1 MHTRFPSSLKKLM
14 CCTVYHWKCGAIKV
28 GVFLE
33 MFVKSP
39 NRFLLN
45 FTLAL
50 WTERT
55 RAAHSPSY
63 EADCNLLLY
72 SRIFCAHILKHPL
85 WPGNTGHVPFY
96 MAWIRPWKCSFHVL
110 SELAQSHAVWGIPHP
125 DCIFNGLYLEDF
137 AVFDVKIMVHRIRWL
152 THITIVRLVLHLHR
166 NLWFTDIAR

>member
-14 CCTVYHWKCGAIKV
+14 CCTVYHWKCRAIKV

-33 MFVKSP
+33 MLVKSP

-72 SRIFCAHILKHPL
+72 SRILCVHILKHPL
-85 WPGNTGHVPFY
+85 WPGNTDHVPFY
-96 MAWIRPWKCSFHVL
+96 MGWIRPWKCSFHVL
-110 SELAQSHAVWGIPHP
+110 PNLRSPTQSG
-125 DCIFNGLYLEDF
+125 
-137 AVFDVKIMVHRIRWL
+137 VFPTLIVFSTVYTSRILLSLMLKSWYTKLDDWL
-152 THITIVRLVLHLHR
+152 TLL
-166 NLWFTDIAR
+166 LWD